1 MLAWRTDKQ
10 DRARALAN
18 VPALSGDLES
28 YIRLRRQAEEKY
40 QAEEQK
46 LRTKLA
52 IDIPALSSQARKVL
66 TEARDAIG
74 RNDAQ
79 IALHFVHADSRVRAE
94 LERFSKAVTE
104 RFGERT
110 FLVIAAKDANGSV
123 FKEVAAGMTV
133 AQREDLRAVWS
144 LFRTIQQVAAHER
157 VSVALK
163 QAAPLRQ
170 TRSQGLSPR

>member
-1 MLAWRTDKQ
+1 MR
-10 DRARALAN
+10 N
-18 VPALSGDLES
+18 GPAPHNELVRDSPTSSQNLP
-28 YIRLRRQAEEKY
+28 R
-40 QAEEQK
+40 
-46 LRTKLA
+46 A
-52 IDIPALSSQARKVL
+52 IDIPALSSQARQVL

-74 RNDAQ
+74 RKDVQ
-79 IALHFVHADSRVRAE
+79 SVLQVVHADSKVRAE

-110 FLVIAAKDANGSV
+110 FLAIAAKDANGAV
-123 FKEVAAGMTV
+123 FKEVAAGMTA

-144 LFRTIQQVAAHER
+144 LLRTIQQVAAHER

-163 QAAPLRQ
+163 QAASLRQ